1 MLGLLMAFVPDS
13 LLELAVNAT
22 LVAGIVGVMSG
33 EILRFIP
40 TLRPYLKVLRTLGY
54 ILLVAGVYFKGS
66 YATEMEWRAKVEALK
81 QKVAIAEEQ
90 AKTANAQIDNKVI
103 TKVQTI
109 HDTKVVTKKV
119 LEVQKEYIDKECS
132 VPQEAINLINAAASG
147 EAPKQ

>member
-13 LLELAVNAT
+13 FVEFAVNAT
-22 LVAGIVGVMSG
+22 LVSGIVGVMSG

-40 TLRPYLKVLRTLGY
+40 PLRPYLKFLRSLGY
-54 ILLVAGVYFKGS
+54 ILLVIGVYFKGS

-90 AKTANAQIDNKVI
+90 AKTANAQIE
-103 TKVQTI
+103 TKVVTKIQTI

-119 LEVQKEYIDKECS
+119 LEVQKEIIDSECK
-132 VPQEAINLINAAASG
+132 VPPEAINLLNAAAKG